1 METLII
7 VPGLSGVRGYFAY
20 LWNTF
25 SMLVSILMEN
35 FNLERKRRGYA
46 KSVSALGG
54 LFVTLALVT
63 YVIWNVFD
71 SLDLSGAPTEVNT
84 TVASIRTGAYGAMVM
99 SVIIGIVVIAVII
112 MRLLNSAT

>member
-1 METLII
+1 M
-7 VPGLSGVRGYFAY
+7 VPGFGGVRGYVAY
-20 LWNTF
+20 VLSF
-25 SMLVSILMEN
+25 YSRLISMLIET
-35 FNLERKRRGYA
+35 FHLERKRRGYA

-71 SLDLSGAPTEVNT
+71 SLDLSGAPAEVNT

-112 MRLLNSAT
+112 MRLLNSASA